1 MGWWGDGASDSNEEV
16 QAERGGDVHVLQ
28 AQGRGRVGEEHG
40 ERVLGVHQQ
49 VVLPFHALRQAVL
62 RATRRGSQVQTRY
75 RATGSH
81 VGSQVTSSDK
91 VQSDRIT
98 CRVKLESE
106 RLTGISQ
113 V

>member
-49 VVLPFHALRQAVL
+49 VVLLCPARRQALGHLWKLLRQRWLELALALAGWGGRGGLYVL
-62 RATRRGSQVQTRY
+62 LIEGIDQVW
-75 RATGSH
+75 GDC
-81 VGSQVTSSDK
+81 G
-91 VQSDRIT
+91 
-98 CRVKLESE
+98 
-106 RLTGISQ
+106 GGG
-113 V
+113 